1 MNITRAKLPKEIFNG
16 DHAKVEKLDELVTEK
31 AGFESAFIISGQTYS
46 RKIDVDI
53 ANALGSFG
61 STCERIGGDIRHLA
75 MLKEVEEPFEK
86 DQIGSSAMVCL
97 PLEEAHVVRVALT
110 GAGIQKKPY
119 AI

>member
-1 MNITRAKLPKEIFNG
+1 MWTEIFNG

-46 RKIDVDI
+46 RKIDVDV

-86 DQIGSSAMVCL
+86 DQIGSSAMVRS
-97 PLEEAHVVRVALT
+97 PKQK
-110 GAGIQKKPY
+110 AGCNERY
-119 AI
+119 

>member
-1 MNITRAKLPKEIFNG
+1 MLFRSLKEIFNG

-46 RKIDVDI
+46 RKIDVDV

-86 DQIGSSAMVCL
+86 DQIGSSAMVC
-97 PLEEAHVVRVALT
+97 PLSLNRW
-110 GAGIQKKPY
+110 

>member
-1 MNITRAKLPKEIFNG
+1 LKEIFNG

-46 RKIDVDI
+46 RKIDVDV

-86 DQIGSSAMVCL
+86 DQIGSSAMVCFCPYRKRTFL
-97 PLEEAHVVRVALT
+97 IEKVLT
-110 GAGIQKKPY
+110 GAGIQEKPY